1 MKKDIKNKRKKIIY
15 RCSYSGT
22 KDTDLLYKKFFLEK
36 LDNFTYS
43 DLNQILDLFQNLSD
57 PEIFNILI
65 IKIKPPKKFRK
76 IFNKLINV

>member
-1 MKKDIKNKRKKIIY
+1 MKKDIKNIRKKIIY

-22 KDTDLLYKKFFLEK
+22 KDTDLLYKKIFLEK

-43 DLNQILDLFQNLSD
+43 DLNQILDMFQNLSD
-57 PEIFNILI
+57 PEIFTILI
-65 IKIKPPKKFRK
+65 NKKKPPTKFRK